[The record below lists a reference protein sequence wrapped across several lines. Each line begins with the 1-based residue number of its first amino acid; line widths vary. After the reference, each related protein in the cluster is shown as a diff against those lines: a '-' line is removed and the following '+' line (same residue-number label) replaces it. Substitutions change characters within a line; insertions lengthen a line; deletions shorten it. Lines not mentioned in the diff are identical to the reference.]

1 MRDLNLKFGRG
12 RHLPLKRAG
21 IAAATLMAITC
32 FPPVEITPP
41 PADAPA
47 DLLALTGAVVM
58 VGAGDIAV
66 CGTNYD
72 EGTAAIVDSIT
83 RADSAAKV
91 EDAVFTLGDNVYPNG
106 APAYWNN
113 CWSPSWGDS
122 TKLIMR
128 ELRPSIGN
136 HDLDNGFG
144 EAYYAL
150 FSKGAG
156 EKGKGYYAYDLG
168 AWKVI
173 VLNSEMMVNPAFS
186 VDSRREQEDWLK
198 KELAG
203 NTKKCTVAYFHRP
216 RFSSGGHAGDL
227 RMTGLWNILY
237 EGNVDLILNGH
248 EHHYERFDPQTP
260 AGLRDTVKGITQII
274 VGTGGAGLTGTRKPI
289 QPNSARRIEG
299 HHGVL
304 KLTLGAE
311 EWQHAFLDTEGRVWD
326 RAAGKCH

>member
-1 MRDLNLKFGRG
+1 MQDIDAGHGRV
-12 RHLPLKRAG
+12 RHGALKRSA
-21 IAAATLMAITC
+21 IAAAALLATNC

-47 DLLALTGAVVM
+47 ELLAISGAAVLM
-58 VGAGDIAV
+58 GAGDIAV

-72 EGTAAIVDSIT
+72 EATAAIVDSIS

-91 EDAVFTLGDNVYPNG
+91 EDAVFTVGDNWYPNG
-106 APAYWNN
+106 AKIYHDR
-113 CWSPSWGDS
+113 CWAPSWGD
-122 TKLIMR
+122 TAKRIMR
-128 ELRPSIGN
+128 WLRPAVGN

-144 EAYYAL
+144 EAYYGA
-150 FSKGAG
+150 FGKNAG
-156 EKGKGYYAYDLG
+156 EKGKGYYSYDLG

-186 VDSRREQEDWLK
+186 VDSRREQEEWLK

-227 RMTGLWNILY
+227 RMTGFWNILY

-248 EHHYERFDPQTP
+248 EHHYERFEPQTP

-274 VGTGGAGLTGTRKPI
+274 VGTGGAGLTGIRVPV
-289 QPNSARRIEG
+289 QPNSVRRIQG

-304 KLTLGAE
+304 KITLGAE
-311 EWQHAFLDTEGRVWD
+311 EFQHAFLDTQGRIWD